1 MTDYNDGNWH
11 GWNGGECPVHPL
23 SLVEVRFVDGD
34 RTHFRQTDTAGEHV
48 WEWTDD
54 YDDIVVF
61 RVVKPYVEPET
72 RTGECWAYP
81 SGRNNPPVFFDDVS
95 DVIGGTCAKGR
106 FTETRIHGKPTRI
119 VWEADE

>member
-54 YDDIVVF
+54 YDDSVVF
-61 RVVKPYVEPET
+61 RVVKPYVEPEV
-72 RTGECWAYP
+72 RTGECWACCEEGDTPGFVGYIP
-81 SGRNNPPVFFDDVS
+81 EGLSALWFTHGRYTV
-95 DVIGGTCAKGR
+95 
-106 FTETRIHGKPTRI
+106 TRVKGKPTRI